1 MLENAS
7 MVKMGELSSIRS
19 AQKCERYARRPR
31 EVQADYHTRYTALST
46 KIDRA

>member
-1 MLENAS
+1 MD
-7 MVKMGELSSIRS
+7 KLSSIRS

-31 EVQADYHTRYTALST
+31 EVQADDHTRYTALST